1 MAKSHWLINPKR
13 TEVKRFIKN
22 DKRIDGVFEY
32 MFVDTGKIVG
42 VLGKEPPVITTTV
55 SVDID
60 LAREIYE
67 RLISQGWRKT
77 EEVWRKKRYL
87 VLFSRNLLLLNLLNC
102 GRVTRLKSYQATL
115 HLELELYLSY
125 LHLRDLYK
133 IQFQLEFFSCKLL

>member
-1 MAKSHWLINPKR
+1 MNKSYWLINSKR

-22 DKRIDGVFEY
+22 DKSVDGVFEY

-42 VLGKEPPVITTTV
+42 VFGKEPPVMITTV

-77 EEVWRKKRYL
+77 EEVWRKKR
-87 VLFSRNLLLLNLLNC
+87 
-102 GRVTRLKSYQATL
+102 
-115 HLELELYLSY
+115 
-125 LHLRDLYK
+125 
-133 IQFQLEFFSCKLL
+133 